1 MKNIQEDELLLING
15 GSFFGKL
22 GEYIGEGLAY
32 AARGLSATNT
42 ATQVRWYNEN
52 NRR

>member
-15 GSFFGKL
+15 GSFW
-22 GEYIGEGLAY
+22 GEVGECIGDGLAW

-52 NRR
+52 R